1 MTARV
6 KRLAVASI
14 LAAALCGMTAAGAAE
29 KAPAKTAAA
38 KAPPAKAQPAKDS
51 PAKTP
56 PPKPADAPQPS
67 ETRSPEAGPA
77 DEVAGD
83 DADPAAPTG
92 GGLPIPRFVSLRT
105 NPINLRTG
113 PGVRYPV
120 DWVYVKRHLPV
131 EVIGEFDTWRRIR
144 DQDGAEGWVHQS
156 MLSGKR
162 TAVVKDRA
170 RQLKRAGEDTAD
182 LVATLEAG
190 VVVNLVRC
198 PRDTAYC
205 RVEVDG
211 LQGWLKREDFWGVY
225 PDEAVQ

>member
-1 MTARV
+1 
-6 KRLAVASI
+6 
-14 LAAALCGMTAAGAAE
+14 MTAAGAAD
-29 KAPAKTAAA
+29 KAPAKSA
-38 KAPPAKAQPAKDS
+38 PAKAA

-56 PPKPADAPQPS
+56 PVKTPPAKASDVKPEPPPKPS
-67 ETRSPEAGPA
+67 EAKAPEAGPGDEAAA
-77 DEVAGD
+77 DEAG
-83 DADPAAPTG
+83 ADPAAPTT

-170 RQLKRAGEDTAD
+170 RQLKRSGEDTAD

-190 VVVNLVRC
+190 VVVNVVRC
-198 PRDTAYC
+198 PTDTPYC

-211 LQGWLKREDFWGVY
+211 LQGWLKRDDFWGVY
-225 PDEAVQ
+225 PNEAVQ